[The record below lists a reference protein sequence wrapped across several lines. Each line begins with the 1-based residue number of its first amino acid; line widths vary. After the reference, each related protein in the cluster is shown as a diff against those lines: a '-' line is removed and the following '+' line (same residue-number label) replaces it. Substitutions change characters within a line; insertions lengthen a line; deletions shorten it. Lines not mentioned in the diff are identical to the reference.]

1 MSGYGPGGP
10 GGPEAPRRNFA
21 SGGPWEELY
30 GYARA
35 VRVGRHVHVAG
46 TTAARP
52 DGGVEGGADVAAQ
65 THAAIDRIE
74 AALAQAGARLAD
86 VVRTRLYAVPGAD
99 TDAIGRAHGE
109 RFAHVRPAS
118 TLVVVHALV
127 RADLLVE
134 VEADAVLP
142 ADAP

>member
-1 MSGYGPGGP
+1 MSGHGPGRA
-10 GGPEAPRRNFA
+10 EAPRRNFA

-52 DGGVEGGADVAAQ
+52 DGGVEGGSDVAAQ

-86 VVRTRLYAVPGAD
+86 VVRTRMYAVPGAD
-99 TDAIGRAHGE
+99 TDAIGRAHGQ

-118 TLVVVHALV
+118 TLVLVHALV

-134 VEADAVLP
+134 IEADAVLP
-142 ADAP
+142 GDVDGP